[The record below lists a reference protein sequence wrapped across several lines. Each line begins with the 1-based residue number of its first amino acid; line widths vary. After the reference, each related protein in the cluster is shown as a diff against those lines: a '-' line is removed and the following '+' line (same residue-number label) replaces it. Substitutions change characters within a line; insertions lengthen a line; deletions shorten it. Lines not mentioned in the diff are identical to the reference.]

1 MNSKEIQLSPQ
12 EADENELTGERAY
25 LAAAAIM
32 LLLLNRE
39 VATTGHWS
47 LRPPQWDK
55 PTSRSCEFAGCTPR
69 KSVCLTLPKWTRT
82 ACLSG
87 IFPATR
93 ELSGMD
99 GVVCC
104 TCPSDVQSI
113 GGVPL
118 NATTAAAAAASDALW
133 MLGAYLISFLRG
145 VSINYRFIIP
155 ASHQTGGSSPH
166 PPLLL
171 CVSNLSCTG
180 PLSVAGGTLIGW
192 LSLQCQHTR

>member
-39 VATTGHWS
+39 VTTTGHWS
-47 LRPPQWDK
+47 QWDK
-55 PTSRSCEFAGCTPR
+55 PASRSCEFAGCTPR
-69 KSVCLTLPKWTRT
+69 KSVRLTLPKWTRT

-87 IFPATR
+87 IFPAAR

-118 NATTAAAAAASDALW
+118 NATTAAAAASDALW

-145 VSINYRFIIP
+145 VSINYSFIIS
-155 ASHQTGGSSPH
+155 ASQPPDRRILSS

-171 CVSNLSCTG
+171 RVSNLSCTG